1 MPHEIVLIAL
11 DGVHAMDLGMPSQVF
26 GGLLDERGAE
36 RYRVRVCSPDG
47 GAVATSAGFA
57 ALLEHDISVAAEAD
71 TVIVLPGGGARAARP
86 GTLDPRVRDA
96 LLAARARGARV
107 VSICTG
113 AFVLGAAGML
123 DGRRATT
130 YWRRSDEFRAA
141 YPEVRL
147 EPDVLFVDDGILTS
161 AGVAAG
167 LDLCLH
173 LIGLDFGIAAAN
185 DAARR
190 LVMAPRRSG
199 GQAQFIDS
207 WRPADDDD
215 RLTPVLAWA
224 SQHLGDPLTVAGLA
238 RRATMSERTFTR
250 RFREQTG
257 TSPTAWITAERL
269 ARARELLEQTDLYVD
284 EVARVSGLGSGT
296 HLRAQFQRRFGQS
309 PTEYRRVYRP
319 ASA

>member
-1 MPHEIVLIAL
+1 MTHEIALIAL

-26 GGLLDERGAE
+26 GGLLDENGDE
-36 RYRVRVCSPDG
+36 RYRVRAASPG
-47 GAVATSAGFA
+47 GHPVVTTAGFT
-57 ALLEHDISVAAEAD
+57 ALLEHDLSVVAEAD
-71 TVIVLPGGGARAARP
+71 TVMVLPGSGARAARAGSVHP
-86 GTLDPRVRDA
+86 EVRDA
-96 LLAARARGARV
+96 LLAAHARGARI

-113 AFVLGAAGML
+113 AFVLAAVGLL

-130 YWRRSDEFRAA
+130 YWRRSEEFRAA
-141 YPEVRL
+141 FPSVQL
-147 EPDVLFVDDGILTS
+147 EPDVLFVDDGVLTS

-173 LIGLDFGIAAAN
+173 LIALDFGVAVGN

-199 GQAQFIDS
+199 GQAQFIER
-207 WRPADDDD
+207 WRPTDDDD
-215 RLTPVLAWA
+215 RLSEVLAWA
-224 SQHLGDPLTVAGLA
+224 SAHLDEPITVDRLA

-250 RFREQTG
+250 RFREHTG
-257 TSPTAWITAERL
+257 TSPTAWITTERL
-269 ARARELLEQTDLYVD
+269 ARARELLEGTDLYVD
-284 EVARVSGLGSGT
+284 EIARASGLGTGT

-309 PTEYRRVYRP
+309 PTEYRRVFRP